1 VKAFLAVSR
10 VARCINERRRRDRL
24 EAERILKQNASN
36 KIGRFWRRSKELFLL
51 RSLFQLRR
59 KVLDEQKRLE
69 DERLKAEA
77 DRDDALEEVKVSEEN
92 MQATI
97 NSSWQQGSDATGRN
111 YYYNY
116 VTGESMWEPPPGWTL
131 KIVDQWIR
139 NINERG
145 QVYYYN
151 QLTGESK
158 WLPPCCQCG
167 KDAERWCT
175 DCCLSYCVE
184 DYKIIHE
191 TKVNVQGE
199 GEGAAEGAENNEE
212 EEGGMSQHVW
222 AVAELEKE
230 ILRPGQVYCIECK
243 KRVCTRVCLS
253 CWDYY
258 CDPCFKFV
266 HHIGDLKLHETVS
279 YARAKKGWIA
289 IKPKEKGEK
298 IYYLNGVTGETS
310 YEKPVELMN
319 ETERTNYENFI
330 SHRKAAES
338 HVKTIEKLQMELE
351 GLKYERDLRLAK
363 ETPNL
368 LAQQN
373 QKKSDETGEVLANM
387 KKGNRGAFGFLSGLN
402 QGYVARLM
410 KPDNR
415 RRGEKRSDYI
425 QSLLDDKDKT

>member
-1 VKAFLAVSR
+1 MSR
-10 VARCINERRRRDRL
+10 VARCINERKRRNHL
-24 EAERILKQNASN
+24 EAERIQKQFAAN
-36 KIGRFWRRSKELFLL
+36 KIGRFWRRSKEIFLL
-51 RSLFQLRR
+51 QSLFQLRR
-59 KVLDEQKRLE
+59 KVLDEKKRLE
-69 DERLKAEA
+69 EEREKAEA

-151 QLTGESK
+151 QLTSESK

-184 DYKIIHE
+184 DFKLIHD
-191 TKVNVQGE
+191 TKVPENGTEGGGGE
-199 GEGAAEGAENNEE
+199 GEDGIDMSAAN
-212 EEGGMSQHVW
+212 GMSEHVW

-230 ILRPGQVYCIECK
+230 ILKPGQVYCIECK

-266 HHIGDLKLHETVS
+266 HHVGDLKLHETVS

-319 ETERTNYENFI
+319 ETEKINYQNFVT
-330 SHRKAAES
+330 HRKAAET
-338 HVKTIEKLQMELE
+338 HVQTIEKLQMELE

-368 LAQQN
+368 LAQQH
-373 QKKSDETGEVLANM
+373 QKNSNETGEVLANM
-387 KKGNRGAFGFLSGLN
+387 KKVNRGPLAFLSSLN
-402 QGYVARLM
+402 QGYVAQLM
-410 KPDNR
+410 RPDNR
-415 RRGEKRSDYI
+415 RRGEKRSNYI
-425 QSLLDDKDKT
+425 QSLLDDKDMT

>member
-10 VARCINERRRRDRL
+10 VARCIRERMRRNES
-24 EAERILKQNASN
+24 ERQRICKQNAAN
-36 KIGRFWRRSKELFLL
+36 KIGRFWRRTKELFLL
-51 RSLFQLRR
+51 KSLFQLRR
-59 KVLDEQKRLE
+59 KVLDEKKRLE
-69 DERLKAEA
+69 EERLKAEA
-77 DRDDALEEVKVSEEN
+77 DRDDALEEVKVTEEN

-151 QLTGESK
+151 QLSGESR

-184 DYKIIHE
+184 DYQAIH
-191 TKVNVQGE
+191 GE
-199 GEGAAEGAENNEE
+199 VKASG
-212 EEGGMSQHVW
+212 EEGGDGEGGEDENGMSHHVW

-230 ILRPGQVYCIECK
+230 VLKPGQVYCIECK

-266 HHIGDLKLHETVS
+266 HHIGDLKLHETIS
-279 YARAKKGWIA
+279 YARAKRGWIA
-289 IKPKEKGEK
+289 VKPKDKTEK
-298 IYYLNGVTGETS
+298 IYYLNGVTGETT

-319 ETERTNYENFI
+319 ETERLNYENFI
-330 SHRKAAES
+330 NHRNAAEK
-338 HVKTIEKLQMELE
+338 HVKTIEKLQLELE
-351 GLKYERDLRLAK
+351 GLKYEKDMRLAK
-363 ETPNL
+363 ETVNL
-368 LAQQN
+368 LAQRN
-373 QKKSDETGEVLANM
+373 QKKSEETGDVLANM
-387 KKGNRGAFGFLSGLN
+387 QKVKSGPLAFLSGLN
-402 QGYVARLM
+402 QGYVSKLM
-410 KPDNR
+410 KSDNR

-425 QSLLDDKDKT
+425 QSLLDDKDMT